1 MILNQS
7 SNKSTTN
14 TSCTCSRC
22 FPPHSVVTKC
32 VNRRLIKISPLA
44 CEPATNKKVSIY
56 WTYVHVH
63 AALHKICIGYIAL
76 LSDLLRSGVQRLPH
90 LGYQMDYISK
100 TEPFYV
106 CMILNEI
113 LGDRERIQ
121 SLYSE
126 IPGRT
131 TSNASTSR
139 RTSNFSV
146 DATGDESL
154 SVEAHNCI
162 LDNTASILSMRSC
175 ADKLWKRRKGSKL

>member
-106 CMILNEI
+106 CMNSSSLADPYRTMLPTTTTLPSKQIVLFVHLRRKAHLTI
-113 LGDRERIQ
+113 LG
-121 SLYSE
+121 
-126 IPGRT
+126 
-131 TSNASTSR
+131 
-139 RTSNFSV
+139 
-146 DATGDESL
+146 
-154 SVEAHNCI
+154 AH
-162 LDNTASILSMRSC
+162 TRF
-175 ADKLWKRRKGSKL
+175 

>member
-1 MILNQS
+1 MHAWAMINGVQWNQE
-7 SNKSTTN
+7 NLLVLPCRHFYYVLW
-14 TSCTCSRC
+14 SCHICSLL
-22 FPPHSVVTKC
+22 SEKD
-32 VNRRLIKISPLA
+32 LIKS
-44 CEPATNKKVSIY
+44 
-56 WTYVHVH
+56 
-63 AALHKICIGYIAL
+63 
-76 LSDLLRSGVQRLPH
+76 
-90 LGYQMDYISK
+90 
-100 TEPFYV
+100 PFYLFLQ
-106 CMILNEI
+106 ILNEI

-154 SVEAHNCI
+154 SIEAHNCK